1 MAQILKHF
9 AERFGKAAASVE
21 STPIKPSP
29 TPSSLPDSSL
39 PEPSLAEFRTD
50 DAHRA
55 AREVVGLAG
64 FNLDDL
70 ADQGRKQIDLC
81 RLKVT
86 SMIEEAKQQ
95 ADAIR
100 EQARREGY
108 AAGTEA
114 AKVDFEKKVRD
125 AATANAESAV
135 ASMRGAVNQMQTAHQ
150 QWMDYY
156 AETLS
161 GLVVSACERILCIRL
176 DKEPELILRWAQD
189 ALLSARSAT
198 QLTLAVHP
206 ETLAHLAEP
215 LDEILGR
222 SELPE
227 HTHVVPDENV
237 ARNAVVVR
245 QLGGEIHAGLEA
257 QLQRLTELLT

>member
-9 AERFGKAAASVE
+9 AERFSKATAPAE
-21 STPIKPSP
+21 STPIKPAS
-29 TPSSLPDSSL
+29 TPSSLPQSG
-39 PEPSLAEFRTD
+39 LAEFRTD
-50 DAHRA
+50 DSHRA

-70 ADQGRKQIDLC
+70 ADQGRKQIDVC

-108 AAGTEA
+108 AAGTES
-114 AKVDFEKKVRD
+114 AKVDFEKKICD
-125 AATANAESAV
+125 MASANAESAV
-135 ASMRGAVNQMQTAHQ
+135 ASMRGAVNQMRTAHQ
-150 QWMDYY
+150 QWMDHY

-161 GLVVSACERILCIRL
+161 GLVVSACERILCHRL
-176 DKEPELILRWAQD
+176 EKEPELILRWAQD

-198 QLTLAVHP
+198 ELTLAVHP

-227 HTHVVPDENV
+227 NTHVVPDENV
-237 ARNAVVVR
+237 GRSEVVVR